1 MIAVDTNVLV
11 RFLVSDDPA
20 QAALAAAALDACSIE
35 DPAFVS
41 REVAIELFWVL
52 ERVYGLSRNDTAET
66 LANLLRA
73 SRIAFENAHRVAAA
87 LSGTL
92 ASGLDFADQLIA
104 FAARDQ
110 GASTTLTF
118 DKRAA
123 KIEGMTL
130 LA

>member
-11 RFLVSDDPA
+11 RFLVRDDPTQAA
-20 QAALAAAALDACSIE
+20 QAAAAFDACSTE
-35 DPAFVS
+35 NPAFVS
-41 REVAIELFWVL
+41 REVALELFWVL

-73 SRIAFENAHRVAAA
+73 SRITFENADRLAAA
-87 LSGTL
+87 LLGTVT
-92 ASGLDFADQLIA
+92 SGLDFADQLIA
-104 FAARDQ
+104 FAARDH

-123 KIEGMTL
+123 RIDGMTL
-130 LA
+130 LG